1 MDGLKELINIVDLN
15 KVRSINIIGD
25 ESFSKDTNLNKLY
38 HGILTGDIV
47 TEEDAMAEIG
57 LRRKTKRFQ
66 NLKSELKQRLLNT
79 LFFIDV
85 NKPGFT
91 DLSGAYYTCCRR
103 WVAVKIMFGRGA
115 FNTGMDMAKK
125 LFKKTEE
132 YEFTEISMDLAR
144 LLSSQYG
151 FRYGNRERF
160 DHYNEIY
167 DNLVACFHAENILDR
182 HFSSLVMYRM
192 HKEGREKFQE
202 AGEELAKEIPPYLD
216 QFDSYR
222 VHLCGRIALIWCALN
237 AFEYQKTIELCDS
250 GITFFYNK
258 PYVAN
263 TPLGMFLH
271 YKMVCHTQLKE
282 FVEGRDTAEVAK
294 QHYREGT
301 PNYFKFRES
310 LFILEMHT
318 RHYTEAYMI
327 YHEVTGSK
335 KFNKMDARAKE
346 TWLLFGAFLEYLI
359 TIGTLERP
367 VEQKGK
373 GLFRLNRFLNEV
385 PIFNGEKRRR
395 NIPVLVL
402 QILFLINRDRYSAAA
417 DRIEAVEK
425 YCSRYLK
432 KGSSFRS
439 NCFIKMLLQI
449 PQTAFHVEAVKRK
462 ANRYQKQLSANP
474 LEMTNQSWE
483 VEIIPYEQL
492 WEFALGSLSTRRII
506 SREN

>member
-1 MDGLKELINIVDLN
+1 MDLLIELIGIVDRN

-25 ESFSKDTNLNKLY
+25 ENFSADTNLNKLY
-38 HGILTGDIV
+38 NGILSGEITTD
-47 TEEDAMAEIG
+47 EDAMKEIG
-57 LRRKTKRFQ
+57 LLRKTKRFH

-125 LFKKTEE
+125 LFNKTIE

-151 FRYGNRERF
+151 FRYGDRERF
-160 DHYNEIY
+160 NHYNEAY
-167 DNLVACFHAENILDR
+167 DKLAACFHAENILDR
-182 HFSSLVMYRM
+182 HFSSLVMYRV
-192 HKEGREKFQE
+192 HKEGREKFLE
-202 AGEELAKEIPPYLD
+202 VGEELEKEIPQYLER
-216 QFDSYR
+216 FDTYR

-237 AFEYQKTIELCDS
+237 AFEYRKTIELCDS
-250 GITFFYNK
+250 GVLFFK
-258 PYVAN
+258 SKSYVAN
-263 TPLGMFLH
+263 TPMGMFLH
-271 YKMVCHTQLKE
+271 YKMICHTQLRE
-282 FVEGRDTAEVAK
+282 FVEGRETAEFAK
-294 QHYREGT
+294 EYYEEGT
-301 PNYFKFRES
+301 PNYFKFQES

-318 RHYTEAYMI
+318 RHYEKAYMI
-327 YHEVTGSK
+327 YYTITNLK
-335 KFNKMDARAKE
+335 KFKKMAPRSRE
-346 TWLLFGAFLEYLI
+346 TWLLYGAFLEYLI
-359 TIGTLERP
+359 IVGALERP
-367 VEQKGK
+367 LEAEKK
-373 GLFRLNRFLNEV
+373 SLFRLNRFLNEV

-402 QILFLINRDRYSAAA
+402 QTLFLINRDRYSAAA
-417 DRIEAVEK
+417 DRIEAIEK

-432 KGSSFRS
+432 KGTSFRS
-439 NCFIKMLLQI
+439 NCFIKMLLQV

-462 ANRYQKQLSANP
+462 ASRYFKKLESTP
-474 LEMTNQSWE
+474 LEVTNQSWE

-492 WEFALGSLSTRRII
+492 WEFTLDSLSPRRIS
-506 SREN
+506 SR